1 MSAKKVLV
9 PNYDLKWLREY
20 ANYSQQQCSD
30 LLKVNRVTYAN
41 WERGETVTPKNALSM
56 LAAKL
61 GCDID
66 IIPKDLKEAAQQ
78 EVDAVAFAA
87 EVQSMMKTP
96 SSLVIEAMTFNSD
109 MEGTLPSLPK
119 IDIPLHMFR
128 PSSMKYYNVPVER
141 WSEYVK
147 DKKGEDS
154 AALRAAGY
162 SWDQAVEW
170 RTTEARAQAYALLML
185 WGQARD
191 KHFEDRASESKRK
204 KIGMPQMQYA
214 EVVRIFDELCDLQGW
229 GMV

>member
-1 MSAKKVLV
+1 MAKKVLT

-30 LLKVNRVTYAN
+30 MLKVNRVTYAN
-41 WERGETVTPKNALSM
+41 WERGETVTPKNVLS
-56 LAAKL
+56 LFTQKI
-61 GCDID
+61 GCDLS
-66 IIPKDLKEAAQQ
+66 IIPKDLKLAAEQEA
-78 EVDAVAFAA
+78 DAVGFAA
-87 EVQSMMKTP
+87 EVQSMLKTP
-96 SSLVIEAMTFNSD
+96 NALVVEAMTFNTD
-109 MEGTLPSLPK
+109 FGDALPKLPK

-128 PSSMKYYNVPVER
+128 PSSMKRYNVPVGR
-141 WSEYVK
+141 WAEYVI

-170 RTTEARAQAYALLML
+170 RTTEARAQAYALLVI
-185 WGQARD
+185 WEQARD
-191 KHFEDRASESKRK
+191 KHFENRAQEAKKK